1 MRFWKEFIKGI
12 WEQNPI
18 FRIVLGLCPTLAV
31 TTLVENGIGMGL
43 AATFVLI
50 GSNIA
55 ISSVRNIVP
64 AKVRIPCYIV
74 IIATFVTVVDLVM
87 NAFAHALYQR
97 LGIFIPLIVVN
108 CIILGRAEAFAS
120 KNSIW
125 LSIADALGMGL
136 GFTIALVVVAGVRE
150 ALGNATFL
158 GFHIKGLEPVLLM
171 ILPPGGFIVLG
182 ALLGFMN
189 HINSAIALR
198 QGRVFLPPEHLDCR
212 HCLMCGTDPK
222 TFSATQS

>member
-74 IIATFVTVVDLVM
+74 IIATFVTIVDLIM

-136 GFTIALVVVAGVRE
+136 ASLPHSWLWHVWRCLAMQLSSGFSYKRPGFLVLVAV
-150 ALGNATFL
+150 A
-158 GFHIKGLEPVLLM
+158 
-171 ILPPGGFIVLG
+171 
-182 ALLGFMN
+182 
-189 HINSAIALR
+189 S
-198 QGRVFLPPEHLDCR
+198 
-212 HCLMCGTDPK
+212 
-222 TFSATQS
+222 